1 MVSAVV
7 GDFVTPVPLHV
18 ALDLDK
24 TLVFS
29 HGDRRRPCDF
39 ELWGLQGTDQ
49 VVRVQKRPGVD
60 AFLLWLAQHSVEVS
74 VFSAATSAYAARIV
88 GLLDPD
94 GAIISNVRSREACS
108 FCAQRS
114 VMKDVSVVGTVK
126 RTVLVDN
133 DIGVFRLQPE
143 NGILV
148 DDYDGD
154 GEDTELSRIASVL
167 EELLFVED
175 VRDVLGPKFALKTQ
189 LAQMS
194 FCVPLPVMC
203 TDVVLAVEKLFRQ
216 IQKRNPAQIRFVRS
230 MSEVLFDAPIY

>member
-1 MVSAVV
+1 MVSAVM

-108 FCAQRS
+108 FCPQSS

-154 GEDTELSRIASVL
+154 GEDTELSRIVSVL

-175 VRDVLGPKFALKTQ
+175 VRDVLGPKFSLRTQ
-189 LAQMS
+189 LAQMTV
-194 FCVPLPVMC
+194 CAPVPVMC
-203 TDVVLAVEKLFRQ
+203 TDVVLAVAKLFRQ
-216 IQKRNPAQIRFVRS
+216 RNKHTEIQFIRS
-230 MSEVLFDAPIY
+230 ISDASLMFGAPMY